1 MDRRTFLSALAD
13 GLLAAPLAAGA
24 QQAGKVPQVGILSAG
39 PLAPRMY
46 RWEAFRQHLREL
58 GYTEGQNIA
67 LVFRAPEREGV
78 PLDEVAAELMRAK
91 VNVIV
96 VQSVLGAQ
104 AAKRVSGSIP
114 IVMAGVSDPLRA
126 GLIGSLARPG
136 GNVTGVSMMSTELS
150 GKRLELLRE
159 IAPSVSR
166 VGILWNPT
174 NPVSVVAFRDS
185 EVAAKTLG
193 VRLLSLEVRQPH
205 EMDPALRAAI
215 EGQAGALLLVD
226 DRLFVGLRAQIAD
239 FALKHRLP
247 TIYGSTAEAQP
258 ARRVWQVGL
267 LDYGSPDA
275 ARLAWWRAF
284 QEKLRELGYVEG
296 QTVVFQ
302 PRWGTGQVSRLQGL
316 ATELVAANVVIL
328 VTAGHPATLAA
339 KQATNSIPI
348 CLSSTGGSI
357 TGESD
362 RG

>member
-1 MDRRTFLSALAD
+1 M
-13 GLLAAPLAAGA
+13 
-24 QQAGKVPQVGILSAG
+24 
-39 PLAPRMY
+39 
-46 RWEAFRQHLREL
+46 
-58 GYTEGQNIA
+58 
-67 LVFRAPEREGV
+67 
-78 PLDEVAAELMRAK
+78 
-91 VNVIV
+91 
-96 VQSVLGAQ
+96 
-104 AAKRVSGSIP
+104 SGSIP

-275 ARLAWWRAF
+275 ARLAWWR
-284 QEKLRELGYVEG
+284 
-296 QTVVFQ
+296 
-302 PRWGTGQVSRLQGL
+302 
-316 ATELVAANVVIL
+316 
-328 VTAGHPATLAA
+328 
-339 KQATNSIPI
+339 
-348 CLSSTGGSI
+348 
-357 TGESD
+357 TGEPTPGLSHRTRCRQRCHTGD
-362 RG
+362 SGPPCHARGQAGNKLYSHLPLLNGGEYNRRVGPRLVP